1 MLQCFDLVFYFIFIS
16 WFASFFVHPISE
28 ENLSFRTCASLR
40 MTHRE
45 THSHFQTP
53 FDGSRNLYFLVS
65 RGVGFYAS
73 GIRII
78 LSSELMSDAKQMF
91 SGR

>member
-1 MLQCFDLVFYFIFIS
+1 MHQ
-16 WFASFFVHPISE
+16 ISE
-28 ENLSFRTCASLR
+28 ENLSFRTYASLR
-40 MTHRE
+40 LTHWE

-53 FDGSRNLYFLVS
+53 FDGLRNLYFLVS

-73 GIRII
+73 GICII
-78 LSSELMSDAKQMF
+78 LSSELMSDAKQVF